1 MCEFVGSKDLASDR
15 SLMESHCKSHQKES
29 AGTHQSDYTFKEED
43 VPGLAEVLAEV
54 AYLWELMAV
63 ALRMSKTVIEDCR
76 DKGSDLTIKLYHVLH
91 TWVVGQH
98 SNARQATLENL
109 KAALASPLVQRRH
122 LASELEDKLK
132 TSLSL
137 STLSTSQ
144 KKSTLKSGVKEVLVK
159 KYMKSPEVPHTSWP
173 PVVNKA
179 FINLALIETS
189 GQPLKSDYS
198 IRGDADDVLAV
209 KKKVEYKKIF
219 GIYEKGKSILVLG
232 RPGSGKSTL
241 VHKIVRD
248 WSVGEALQGAELVFL
263 VSLRALHSNNDRK
276 LSDILRCLAFDEK
289 NLELALSSIEQVQG
303 DKVCFVL
310 DGFDEYCPLNKM
322 VSVIFALLNKSYL
335 VNAMIILTSRPA
347 AASASSDIK
356 NNSFQKIE
364 VFGFSKI
371 QIKEYIDHFPF
382 SPSPES
388 IKGHTEKLYR
398 FLESRPGVLD
408 LCYLPV
414 NCAIICFIYDTD
426 PGNLPDTQ
434 TQMYALF
441 TRLIILRQ
449 LASYNISMRLSSL
462 DDLKGETAESFKK
475 TCSLA
480 FDMVLDNKQVV
491 TGGPASRDE
500 AHSLGLITTDVT
512 ADLSGVTNSY
522 SFLHLTLQEFLA
534 AYHLSKLDH
543 KQQLSLIEKHSGS
556 LHLRNMW
563 KFYFGLESF
572 DDGLEKAKKLL
583 IKKQDLFKCQCLYE
597 TKQASITGQ
606 LVSSTHML
614 LTGTLSNYDISAIAY
629 VISMAAQVGSA
640 THIERLV
647 FGIWGNSENDK
658 LKSLI
663 SQLNDKALGFFEAL
677 TVSFCP
683 ISIADVEA
691 LADKLKLYRTE
702 KSEAQGLKNLKSLK
716 LLGVGMEDEG
726 VAILAAGLT
735 GNHVIEHLDLPL
747 NSISA
752 TGISLIMKIDCHLHC
767 LSLYNIDMDDEGAR
781 AVARELKNK
790 PSLHIVDL
798 FNNNITI
805 AGVEALA
812 TALHK
817 LSYETSHARDISYSN
832 LPDQSGVT
840 NVRDEIAS
848 DKYFSSFRVERPQ
861 PMSVVNYDTDE
872 DTLSYASPSY
882 HISINIRNNSF
893 ERGDVARAVKR
904 IRESSSN

>member
-1 MCEFVGSKDLASDR
+1 
-15 SLMESHCKSHQKES
+15 MESHCKSHQKGS

-43 VPGLAEVLAEV
+43 VPGLAEALAEV
-54 AYLWELMAV
+54 AYRWEQIAV
-63 ALRMSKTVIEDCR
+63 SLRMSKTVIEECR
-76 DKGSDLTIKLYHVLH
+76 DKGSDLTLKLYNVLH
-91 TWVVGQH
+91 TWVVGQY

-109 KAALASPLVQRRH
+109 KAALASPLVQH
-122 LASELEDKLK
+122 SQLAGELEDKLK

-137 STLSTSQ
+137 PTLSTSQ
-144 KKSTLKSGVKEVLVK
+144 KKSTLKSRVKEILVK
-159 KYMKSPEVPHTSWP
+159 KYRKCPEVPRSSWP
-173 PVVNKA
+173 PVVNKT

-189 GQPLKSDYS
+189 DQPFKSDYS

-209 KKKVEYKKIF
+209 KKKVEYQETF
-219 GIYEKGKSILVLG
+219 SSYEKGKSILVLG

-263 VSLRALHSNNDRK
+263 VSLRTLHSNNDRK
-276 LSDILRCLAFDEK
+276 LSDILQSLFFDENYLK
-289 NLELALSSIEQVQG
+289 QVSTTIEQVQG
-303 DKVCFVL
+303 DKVCFVF
-310 DGFDEYCPLNKM
+310 DGFDEYCPPNKM
-322 VSVIFALLNKSYL
+322 EAVIFALLNKSYL

-371 QIKEYIDHFPF
+371 QIKEYIHHFPF
-382 SPSPES
+382 SPSSES

-414 NCAIICFIYDTD
+414 NCAIICFIYGTD

-434 TQMYALF
+434 TQIYALF

-475 TCSLA
+475 ICSLA

-491 TGGPASRDE
+491 TRGPASSDE
-500 AHSLGLITTDVT
+500 ARSLGLITTDVT

-556 LHLRNMW
+556 LHLQNMW
-563 KFYFGLESF
+563 KFYFGLKSF
-572 DDGLEKAKKLL
+572 DYWLEKAKKLL
-583 IKKQDLFKCQCLYE
+583 FNQPHLFICQCLYE
-597 TKQASITGQ
+597 TKQAGMTSG
-606 LVSSTHML
+606 LVPSTDM
-614 LTGTLSNYDISAIAY
+614 TFSQTLSNYDISAIAH
-629 VISMAAQVGSA
+629 VVSMAAQVGSA
-640 THIERLV
+640 THIKRLA
-647 FGIWGNSENDK
+647 FFHWGHSDNDK

-663 SQLNDKALGFFEAL
+663 SQLNDEALGYLKALQ
-677 TVSFCP
+677 VSFCP
-683 ISIADVEA
+683 ISIADVEP

-702 KSEAQGLKNLKSLK
+702 KSEAQGLKNLKTLQ
-716 LLGVGMEDEG
+716 LLDVGMDDNG
-726 VAILAAGLT
+726 VAILAGALN
-735 GNHVIEHLDLPL
+735 GNHVIEYL
-747 NSISA
+747 NLSYNPISA
-752 TGISLIMKIDCHLHC
+752 TGISLIMKTDCHLRC
-767 LSLYNIDMDDEGAR
+767 LTLRDIRIDDEGAH

-790 PSLHIVDL
+790 PSLQIVNL
-798 FNNNITI
+798 TRNNITI
-805 AGVEALA
+805 AGVEALV

-817 LSYETSHARDISYSN
+817 MSYETSHARDTSYSN
-832 LPDQSGVT
+832 LPDQPGAT
-840 NVRDEIAS
+840 NVKDEIAP
-848 DKYFSSFRVERPQ
+848 DEYLGSFRVGRQQ
-861 PMSVVNYDTDE
+861 PMFVVNYNADE
-872 DTLSYASPSY
+872 DTLSYACPSY
-882 HISINIRNNSF
+882 HISINILNNAI
-893 ERGDVARAVKR
+893 ERADVTRAVKR

>member
-1 MCEFVGSKDLASDR
+1 
-15 SLMESHCKSHQKES
+15 MESQCKDHRCEAKER

-43 VPGLAEVLAEV
+43 VPGLAMALAEV
-54 AYLWELMAV
+54 AYLWELIAV

-76 DKGSDLTIKLYHVLH
+76 DKGSDLAIKLYHVLH

-109 KAALASPLVQRRH
+109 KAALASPLVQH
-122 LASELEDKLK
+122 PQLASELAGKLK

-137 STLSTSQ
+137 PTLSTSQ

-159 KYMKSPEVPHTSWP
+159 KYMKCPEVPRTSWP
-173 PVVNKA
+173 PVVSRT

-189 GQPLKSDYS
+189 GQPLESDYS

-209 KKKVEYKKIF
+209 KKKVEYNETF
-219 GIYEKGKSILVLG
+219 SSYEQGKNILVLG

-248 WSVGEALQGAELVFL
+248 WSVGEALQGAELVLL
-263 VSLRALHSNNDRK
+263 VSLRTLHSNNDRK
-276 LSDILRCLAFDEK
+276 LSDILHSLFFDENYLK
-289 NLELALSSIEQVQG
+289 QVSTTIEQVQG
-303 DKVCFVL
+303 DKVCFVF
-310 DGFDEYCPLNKM
+310 DGFDEYCPPNKM
-322 VSVIFALLNKSYL
+322 ASVIFALLTKSYL

-347 AASASSDIK
+347 AASASSHIK
-356 NNSFQKIE
+356 NNSFLKIE

-382 SPSPES
+382 SPSSES

-434 TQMYALF
+434 TQIYALF

-475 TCSLA
+475 ICSLA

-491 TGGPASRDE
+491 TGGPASSDE

-512 ADLSGVTNSY
+512 EDLSGVTNSY

-556 LHLRNMW
+556 LHLHNMW

-572 DDGLEKAKKLL
+572 DEGLEKAEILL
-583 IKKQDLFKCQCLYE
+583 FNKGSLLKCQCLHE
-597 TKQASITGQ
+597 AKQASITGQ
-606 LVSSTHML
+606 LVSSTCML
-614 LTGTLSNYDISAIAY
+614 FDETLSNYDISAIACA
-629 VISMAAQVGSA
+629 ISMAAQESSA
-640 THIERLV
+640 THIKSLI
-647 FGIWGNSENDK
+647 FGLWGDSENDK

-663 SQLNDKALGFFEAL
+663 SQLNDEALGYLEL
-677 TVSFCP
+677 LNVMCT
-683 ISIADVEA
+683 ISITDVEA
-691 LADKLKLYRTE
+691 LVDKLKLYKTE
-702 KSEAQGLKNLKSLK
+702 KSEAQGLKNLKSLQ
-716 LLGVGMEDEG
+716 LVHVGMEDEG

-735 GNHVIEHLDLPL
+735 GNHVIEYLDLSFD
-747 NSISA
+747 SISA
-752 TGISLIMKIDCHLHC
+752 TGISLIMKIDCHLQC
-767 LSLYNIDMDDEGAR
+767 LSLTNIDMDDEGAR
-781 AVARELKNK
+781 AVARELENK
-790 PSLHIVDL
+790 PSFDIVNL
-798 FNNNITI
+798 SRNNITI
-805 AGVEALA
+805 AGVEALV

-817 LSYETSHARDISYSN
+817 MSCETSHARDSVSSN
-832 LPDQSGVT
+832 SPDQLETS
-840 NVRDEIAS
+840 NVQDETS
-848 DKYFSSFRVERPQ
+848 PGK
-861 PMSVVNYDTDE
+861 
-872 DTLSYASPSY
+872 DTLCFAGDDILYYWSPSY
-882 HISINIRNNSF
+882 HIEIHLSNNST
-893 ERGDVARAVKR
+893 DRASVVSIVNK
-904 IRESSSN
+904 IQESSPN

>member
-1 MCEFVGSKDLASDR
+1 
-15 SLMESHCKSHQKES
+15 MESHCKSHQKES

-54 AYLWELMAV
+54 AYLWEKIAV

-76 DKGSDLTIKLYHVLH
+76 DKGSDLAMKLYHVLH

-109 KAALASPLVQRRH
+109 KAALASPLVQRH
-122 LASELEDKLK
+122 QSLFFYENYLK
-132 TSLSL
+132 QV
-137 STLSTSQ
+137 ST
-144 KKSTLKSGVKEVLVK
+144 
-159 KYMKSPEVPHTSWP
+159 
-173 PVVNKA
+173 
-179 FINLALIETS
+179 
-189 GQPLKSDYS
+189 
-198 IRGDADDVLAV
+198 
-209 KKKVEYKKIF
+209 
-219 GIYEKGKSILVLG
+219 
-232 RPGSGKSTL
+232 
-241 VHKIVRD
+241 
-248 WSVGEALQGAELVFL
+248 
-263 VSLRALHSNNDRK
+263 
-276 LSDILRCLAFDEK
+276 
-289 NLELALSSIEQVQG
+289 SIEQVQG
-303 DKVCFVL
+303 DKVCFVF
-310 DGFDEYCPLNKM
+310 DGFDEYCRPNKM
-322 VSVIFALLNKSYL
+322 ASVILALLNKSYL

-371 QIKEYIDHFPF
+371 QINEYIEHFPF
-382 SPSPES
+382 SPSSEI

-434 TQMYALF
+434 TQIYALF
-441 TRLIILRQ
+441 TRLMILRQ
-449 LASYNISMRLSSL
+449 LASYNIFMRLSSL

-475 TCSLA
+475 ICSLA

-491 TGGPASRDE
+491 TGGPASSDE

-572 DDGLEKAKKLL
+572 DEGVEKAKKLL
-583 IKKQDLFKCQCLYE
+583 FNKDVLFKCQCLYE
-597 TKQASITGQ
+597 AKQASITGQ
-606 LVSSTHML
+606 LVSSTYL
-614 LTGTLSNYDISAIAY
+614 SFPATLSNYDISAIAY
-629 VISMAAQVGSA
+629 VISMAAQESSA

-647 FGIWGNSENDK
+647 FVWWGYSENHK

-663 SQLNDKALGFFEAL
+663 SQLNDKALGYLEVL
-677 TVSFCP
+677 QVTFCP
-683 ISIADVEA
+683 LSIADVEA

-702 KSEAQGLKNLKSLK
+702 KSEAQGLKNLKTLE
-716 LLGVGMEDEG
+716 LLDVGMEGEG
-726 VAILAAGLT
+726 VAILAAGLN
-735 GNHVIEHLDLPL
+735 GNHVIEYLNLSH

-752 TGISLIMKIDCHLHC
+752 TGISPIMKTDCHLHC
-767 LSLYNIDMDDEGAR
+767 LSLYNISMDDEGAH
-781 AVARELKNK
+781 AIARELKNK
-790 PSLHIVDL
+790 PSFSIVDISC
-798 FNNNITI
+798 NNITI
-805 AGVEALA
+805 AGIEALV

-817 LSYETSHARDISYSN
+817 MSYETSHARDTVSSN
-832 LPDQSGVT
+832 LPDQPGAT
-840 NVRDEIAS
+840 NVRDEMAP
-848 DKYFSSFRVERPQ
+848 DEYFSSFRVERPQ
-861 PMSVVNYDTDE
+861 PMSVVNYDADK
-872 DTLSYASPSY
+872 DILSYSSPSY
-882 HISINIRNNSF
+882 GISIDIRNYSI